1 MGKKKVSKRPQVVVF
16 MPAYNSGHLLK
27 KTFEEIPIE
36 YRQSILLVNDG
47 STDNTEAIARELGMK
62 VVTHRQNRGYGASQ
76 KTGYLEALRDGAD
89 IVAMVHSD
97 YQHDPSYIPALV
109 EPLLNGE
116 ADIALGSRILAGKVV
131 SQGMPFY
138 KFLGNRLVTE
148 VENLILGVR
157 LSDYHTGF
165 RAYRREALEKI
176 PFQYN
181 SDGYI
186 FDSELLIQA
195 INKGLRIKEVP
206 IPTRYPKEASSIDFF
221 GSLRYGLGILGV
233 LARFCLHKLG
243 FKRSPQFE

>member
-1 MGKKKVSKRPQVVVF
+1 MNKNSRLVIF
-16 MPAYNSGHLLK
+16 MPAYNSGHLLR
-27 KTFEEIPIE
+27 KTFEEIPDE

-47 STDNTEAIARELGMK
+47 STDNTEEVARELGIK
-62 VVTHRQNRGYGASQ
+62 VISHPVNRGYGASQ
-76 KTGYLEALRDGAD
+76 KTGYREALRDGAE
-89 IVAMVHSD
+89 IVVMVHSD
-97 YQHDPSYIPALV
+97 YQHDPGYIPTII
-109 EPLLNGE
+109 EPLLKNE

-138 KFLGNRLVTE
+138 KYLGNRLVTGI
-148 VENLILGVR
+148 ENLVLGAN

-176 PFQYN
+176 PFEHN

-195 INKGLRIKEVP
+195 VNKGLRIKEVP

-221 GSLRYGLGILGV
+221 GSVRYGLGILRA
-233 LARFCLHKLG
+233 LFRFLLHKAGL
-243 FKRSPQFE
+243 KKSPQFE